1 MMFFQ
6 RVQPVNLTRL
16 DSEFY
21 SPTAL
26 AVDALIRSSAH
37 QPLGSLIKQGYR
49 VVYHGVDDS
58 IPGERLPFLAPT
70 NINSEGH
77 FEISEVEVFVPTNYA
92 VRYAKGVAVANEI
105 LIEVKGN
112 TDKVAIVPGSF
123 QGSFMVSGSLYKASL
138 LSCVDTHFVLAFL
151 KSRHGNILK
160 RRVVSN
166 INISYIGKE
175 ALYAIPI
182 PTPHPD
188 AQAYIGNKVR
198 QAEML
203 RARARELM
211 QRVNSA
217 LGEALPSHPLK
228 PHMWSRTPTSVLQN
242 RLDPRPYRS
251 HRLALRDA
259 IQEGDYALIKD
270 LVEIKSGNP
279 VPSREFVECGVP
291 LIKNGDIQLSGF
303 SSPTT
308 ACVSEEYHREN
319 IGYAAHEG
327 TIVVCLDGEIRSQ
340 FFLSYELPAHVN
352 QRVAI
357 LKAKTIRPELLTAW
371 LNHPC
376 LQEQLLQWSVQ
387 TTVEHIS
394 NSIIAGALV
403 PRLKDEEENKLAD
416 DVLWSRTAG
425 WISNRLILAAKLLVE
440 SLIERRVT
448 EDELVAAHNDS
459 SADRD
464 LMQRLRVDGF
474 DESGSSP
481 LFEDLDRLQELLY
494 EASSSGGSDEV

>member
-1 MMFFQ
+1 
-6 RVQPVNLTRL
+6 
-16 DSEFY
+16 
-21 SPTAL
+21 
-26 AVDALIRSSAH
+26 
-37 QPLGSLIKQGYR
+37 
-49 VVYHGVDDS
+49 
-58 IPGERLPFLAPT
+58 
-70 NINSEGH
+70 
-77 FEISEVEVFVPTNYA
+77 
-92 VRYAKGVAVANEI
+92 
-105 LIEVKGN
+105 
-112 TDKVAIVPGSF
+112 
-123 QGSFMVSGSLYKASL
+123 
-138 LSCVDTHFVLAFL
+138 
-151 KSRHGNILK
+151 
-160 RRVVSN
+160 
-166 INISYIGKE
+166 
-175 ALYAIPI
+175 
-182 PTPHPD
+182 
-188 AQAYIGNKVR
+188 
-198 QAEML
+198 
-203 RARARELM
+203 
-211 QRVNSA
+211 
-217 LGEALPSHPLK
+217 
-228 PHMWSRTPTSVLQN
+228 
-242 RLDPRPYRS
+242 
-251 HRLALRDA
+251 
-259 IQEGDYALIKD
+259 
-270 LVEIKSGNP
+270 
-279 VPSREFVECGVP
+279 
-291 LIKNGDIQLSGF
+291 
-303 SSPTT
+303 
-308 ACVSEEYHREN
+308 VSEEYHREN